1 MKKTII
7 TFVLALGLM
16 AFAGEALAQKNVAPK
31 MRRRRNPVVCSYTP
45 LQEIVRSAQ
54 NEDEVRSLIERG
66 VSFNDDMRC
75 GGNLLQLAIRRGNP
89 NIVRL
94 ILEQTPSMASELV
107 PTDDFGDMP
116 KTTPADIPLTAFAAY
131 YAPNEAVMKEII
143 DNGGDIY
150 AKDANE
156 NDIFW
161 YMEFNPVLRKS
172 RISEQIVD
180 RFYTM
185 PPETDRKGASKAKP
199 AEELPSPLEEADTF
213 SQPKKEQP
221 KRRAPKEIVEPLE
234 EMDTKTP

>member
-1 MKKTII
+1 MKKLI
-7 TFVLALGLM
+7 TAFILTACVM
-16 AFAGEALAQKNVAPK
+16 AFTGEALAQQSKTK

-45 LQEIVRSAQ
+45 LQEMVRSAQ
-54 NEDEVRSLIERG
+54 NEEEIRSLAERG
-66 VSFNDDMRC
+66 VNLGEETRC

-89 NIVRL
+89 NIVRI
-94 ILEQTPSMASELV
+94 ILEQTPSLAASLV

-161 YMEFNPVLRKS
+161 YMEQNPVLRKS
-172 RISEQIVD
+172 KIADQIVE
-180 RFYTM
+180 RFYTV
-185 PPETDRKGASKAKP
+185 PQETVNDGKSNTPSLA
-199 AEELPSPLEEADTF
+199 AESIDSPLEEADTF
-213 SQPKKEQP
+213 SLPKKEQT
-221 KRRAPKEIVEPLE
+221 KRRAPREIVEPLE
-234 EMDTKTP
+234 EL